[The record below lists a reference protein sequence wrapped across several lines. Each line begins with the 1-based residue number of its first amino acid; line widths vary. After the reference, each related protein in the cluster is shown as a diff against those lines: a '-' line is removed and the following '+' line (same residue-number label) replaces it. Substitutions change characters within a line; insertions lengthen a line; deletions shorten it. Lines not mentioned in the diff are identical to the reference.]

1 MLMVAEACQ
10 LLQQCKSYQRHRF
23 MYDMYQRQANIV
35 YTLSTELSSDAKR
48 RSCPEVKFLKVN
60 RPFVTMKMDSSSSWP
75 EEETSQISRYLI
87 KLSLPVLLLGWI
99 LAGLTSSGMKQ
110 VEKPTY
116 SKLIQLQV

>member
-10 LLQQCKSYQRHRF
+10 LLAQCKSYREHHYT
-23 MYDMYQRQANIV
+23 YDMYQRQANIA

-48 RSCPEVKFLKVN
+48 RSCPEVEFLRVN
-60 RPFVTMKMDSSSSWP
+60 GLYGTMKMDSSSSWP